1 MKILYRKKVI
11 SEICDYN
18 DLEKFIIENSF
29 YKYFKKFPNNKIIE
43 IQEMIDKTNSLSYKN
58 IKPWLKT
65 ILKYPESINDK
76 KFLLCMGWDDDEVV
90 KFISE
95 NQKNNSKKLII
106 KKLESPEKYYN
117 TNPKRVEYWVE
128 KGYSIQD
135 AKIKISESQRT
146 FSKDICIKKYGEIDG
161 LRIFN
166 ERQTKWIK
174 SLNNLENYDDIQKL
188 KNSYDYIN
196 KTIYELIDR
205 SSFIDST
212 KNIISE
218 GVKLKTINEF
228 VQFILDRIDYK
239 SFNDI
244 QPYISS
250 KIIQNHFNI
259 DSDGI
264 KNIFY
269 ELTSHNLIRSL
280 YGTPVYHNGIRFKS
294 IKEYKI
300 ALLLE
305 YKDLEYIYEKGYP
318 NSKYK
323 CDFYIPSKDL
333 YIEYYGMLDGKNFEK
348 LNNNQIYYLDKM
360 NDKNRY
366 CEINKINL
374 IYDTDFNNLYKRINN
389 L

>member
-1 MKILYRKKVI
+1 MEILYRKKVK
-11 SEICDYN
+11 SEICSYN
-18 DLEKFIIENSF
+18 ELEKFIIDNSF
-29 YKYFKKFPNNKIIE
+29 YKYFKKFPNEKITE
-43 IQEMIDKTNSLSYKN
+43 IQEMIEKTNSLSYKN
-58 IKPWLKT
+58 IKPWLKA

-76 KFLLCMGWDDDEVV
+76 KFLLCMGWDEDEVV
-90 KFISE
+90 KFISD
-95 NQKNNSKKLII
+95 NQKNNSKKFII
-106 KKLESPEKYYN
+106 KKIESPEKYYN
-117 TNPKRVEYWVE
+117 TNPKRVEYWID
-128 KGYSIQD
+128 KGYSIHD
-135 AKIKISESQRT
+135 AKIKVSESQRT

-188 KNSYDYIN
+188 KNSYDYD
-196 KTIYELIDR
+196 KKSTQELIDR
-205 SSFIDST
+205 SSFIEST
-212 KNIISE
+212 KFIISE
-218 GVKLKTINEF
+218 GVKLKTITEFIEF
-228 VQFILDRIDYK
+228 VLGKVDYK
-239 SFNDI
+239 TFNDI

-250 KIIQNHFNI
+250 KIIQKHFNI
-259 DSDGI
+259 DSEGI
-264 KNIFY
+264 KHIFY
-269 ELTSHNLIRSL
+269 ELTSHNLVRTL

-294 IKEYKI
+294 VKEYKI

-305 YKDLEYIYEKGYP
+305 YKNLEYIYEKGYP

-360 NDKNRY
+360 NDKNRH
-366 CEINKINL
+366 CELNKINL
-374 IYDTDFNNLYKRINN
+374 IYDTDFNNLYKRINK